1 MKLNTPKAMI
11 CAATALSCAIA
22 FAPCAFASVQSSA
35 DATSQAPTASATDD
49 AQDSGDQES
58 QPVTTSYKTKV
69 KKGFTFAAGKAT
81 YKVTKMGKNATR
93 SVVDNTDGTSSTT
106 YSYTGEVE
114 LVAYK
119 GGKKASVPAQ
129 AKTQVTKTISG
140 DTFKE
145 KGTFKVTAIG
155 KGAFNNSKGHKVTS
169 VSIGA
174 NVVSIGDKAF
184 YKCKKLKKITLK
196 GDAIRTIGPNSD
208 AKLNRKSKS
217 YVKNLYKLRSKK
229 WKTCKVFAGVPR
241 QCAIKLPNI
250 DASKGLKYNIEYAN
264 AIRLLAGNASYVG
277 VVK

>member
-1 MKLNTPKAMI
+1 MKLNTPKAII

-22 FAPCAFASVQSSA
+22 FAPCAFASVQSNA
-35 DATSQAPTASATDD
+35 DATSQTPTATDD

-58 QPVTTSYKTKV
+58 QPVAASYKTKV
-69 KKGFTFAAGKAT
+69 KKGFTFAVGKAT

-93 SVVDNTDGTSSTT
+93 NVVGNIDGTSSTT

-129 AKTQVTKTISG
+129 AKTQIKKTISG
-140 DTFKE
+140 NAFKE

-169 VSIGA
+169 VRIGA

-217 YVKNLYKLRSKK
+217 YVKKLYQLRSKK